1 MDEIEPQ
8 EDFYQD
14 PLTPF
19 GPVDTLVSLGT
30 WPMALA
36 QMGGWLPLFALLDRF
51 FIPGRDIDK
60 LARVACR
67 LGTLSVGIRV
77 KVQGQHR
84 FQPGQAYVIA
94 FNHVSL
100 LDTPVLVQS
109 VPVYCRTFQE
119 MGHRKIPVYGS
130 FVRLMGQLPVERGNR
145 TLNEASYARALEML
159 RGGKSFG
166 VFPEGHRT
174 RDGRLGRF
182 YPGGFRLAIEAGVPV
197 MPAVTRG
204 LRNLCP
210 AKEWRLRPGQVDV
223 SFGEPVPTAG
233 LTLDHTDALSG
244 RVRGAMNQLLRQGPA
259 SR

>member
-1 MDEIEPQ
+1 MGNNEPR
-8 EDFYQD
+8 EDIYQD

-19 GPVDTLVSLGT
+19 GPLDTVVSLST
-30 WPMALA
+30 WPLALA
-36 QMGGWLPLFALLDRF
+36 QMGAWLPLFTLLDRF
-51 FIPGRDIDK
+51 FIPGKDIDR

-77 KVQGQHR
+77 QVQGQER
-84 FQPGQAYVIA
+84 FAPGQAYVIA

-100 LDTPVLVQS
+100 LDTPVLVQA

-130 FVRLMGQLPVERGNR
+130 FVRLMGQLPVQQGNR
-145 TLNEASYARALEML
+145 QLNEASYAGALEML
-159 RGGKSFG
+159 RAGKSFG

-197 MPAVTRG
+197 IPAVTRG

-210 AKEWRLRPGQVDV
+210 AKEWRMRPGRVED
-223 SFGEPVPTAG
+223 SLGEPVRTDG
-233 LTLDHTDALSG
+233 LTLDDTDDLANQ
-244 RVRGAMNQLLRQGPA
+244 VRGEMNLLLRRGRA
-259 SR
+259 